1 MLTTSK
7 LIFSSFFIACG
18 VLLPMI
24 FHSFGMGGPIF
35 LPMHL
40 PVLIGGLLL
49 GWLPG
54 LLIGTATPI
63 ISSLLTGMPPIFPTA
78 PMMFLELALY
88 GTVAGYLYQNK
99 GCKLLVAL
107 VTAMLAGRLG
117 QAALIALFAEALGIR
132 LSPLLYV
139 AATFTN
145 GIAGVIIQ
153 LLLIP
158 PIVHRLSEVQ
168 NNTKGDPHA

>member
-1 MLTTSK
+1 MTTSK

-40 PVLIGGLLL
+40 PVMIGGLLL

-54 LLIGTATPI
+54 LLIGAATPI

-78 PMMFLELALY
+78 PMMTLELAFY
-88 GTVAGYLYQNK
+88 GAVAGYLYQSR
-99 GCKLLVAL
+99 GCKLLTAL
-107 VTAMLAGRLG
+107 IIAMLAGRLG
-117 QAALIALFAEALGIR
+117 QAALIALFAEALGIK

-139 AATFTN
+139 ATTFTN
-145 GIAGVIIQ
+145 GIAGVVIQ

-158 PIVHRLSEVQ
+158 PIVHRLSEARSNRVQ
-168 NNTKGDPHA
+168 